1 MTFFK
6 FWQYFCIQMK
16 RIKMK
21 FKNFFKKRTRMATEN
36 KLNDEIVDQN
46 SIENNENNSDTS
58 EASIEERVEEISMEE
73 QLSQDLASEKDK
85 FLRLFAE
92 FENYKR
98 RTARERIELFKTA
111 NKDVLLALLPVL
123 DDFDRALA
131 EIKKTDDNILIKGVE
146 LIQEKLKSTLFSK
159 GLEEVEIKAGDAF
172 DADFAEAITQIPAP
186 SPKLKGKIVDVIE
199 KGYKLGDKIIRFP
212 KVVIGQ

>member
-1 MTFFK
+1 M
-6 FWQYFCIQMK
+6 
-16 RIKMK
+16 
-21 FKNFFKKRTRMATEN
+21 NTEN
-36 KLNDEIVDQN
+36 TLNDEIVDQTP
-46 SIENNENNSDTS
+46 IENNENNSVSS
-58 EASIEERVEEISMEE
+58 ETTIEERVEEISREE
-73 QLSQDLASEKDK
+73 QLSQDLVSEKDK

-98 RTARERIELFKTA
+98 RTAKERIELFKTA
-111 NKDVLLALLPVL
+111 NQEVLLAMLPVL

-146 LIQEKLKSTLFSK
+146 LIQEKFKSTLISK
-159 GLEEVEIKAGDAF
+159 GLEEVEIKAGDTF

-186 SPKLKGKIVDVIE
+186 SPKMKGKIVDVIE

-212 KVVIGQ
+212 KVVIGN

>member
-1 MTFFK
+1 
-6 FWQYFCIQMK
+6 
-16 RIKMK
+16 MK
-21 FKNFFKKRTRMATEN
+21 FTNFFKNNTRMTTEN
-36 KLNDEIVDQN
+36 QLNDEIVNQTP
-46 SIENNENNSDTS
+46 IENNENNTDALD
-58 EASIEERVEEISMEE
+58 ASIEERVEEISKEE

-111 NKDVLLALLPVL
+111 NQDVLLALLPVL
-123 DDFDRALA
+123 DDFDRALS
-131 EIKKTDDNILIKGVE
+131 EIKKTDDNILIQGVE
-146 LIQEKLKSTLFSK
+146 LIQEKLKNTLVSK
-159 GLEEVEIKAGDAF
+159 GLEQVEVNAGDAF

-186 SPKLKGKIVDVIE
+186 SPKMKGKIVDVIE

>member
-1 MTFFK
+1 
-6 FWQYFCIQMK
+6 
-16 RIKMK
+16 MK
-21 FKNFFKKRTRMATEN
+21 FTNFFKNNTRMTTEN
-36 KLNDEIVDQN
+36 QLNDEIVDQTP
-46 SIENNENNSDTS
+46 IENNENTNDTLD
-58 EASIEERVEEISMEE
+58 ASIEERVEEISLEE

-111 NKDVLLALLPVL
+111 NQDVLIALLPVL
-123 DDFDRALA
+123 DDFERALS
-131 EIKKTDDNILIKGVE
+131 EIKKTDDNVLIQGVE
-146 LIQEKLKSTLFSK
+146 LIQEKLKNTLITK
-159 GLEEVEIKAGDAF
+159 GLEQVEVNAGDAF

-186 SPKLKGKIVDVIE
+186 TPKMKGKIVDVIE

-212 KVVIGQ
+212 KVVIGN

>member
-1 MTFFK
+1 MTFLK
-6 FWQYFCIQMK
+6 FWQYFCFKQVN
-16 RIKMK
+16 KMK
-21 FKNFFKKRTRMATEN
+21 FKNFFKKNTRMATKN

-46 SIENNENNSDTS
+46 SIQNNEDNSETS
-58 EASIEERVEEISMEE
+58 ESSIEEKVEEISIEE

-111 NKDVLLALLPVL
+111 NQDVLLALLPVL
-123 DDFDRALA
+123 DDFDRALT
-131 EIKKTDDNILIKGVE
+131 EIKKTDDNILIKGIE
-146 LIQEKLKSTLFSK
+146 LIQEKLKTTLFSK

-172 DADFAEAITQIPAP
+172 DADFAEAITQIPSP
-186 SPKLKGKIVDVIE
+186 SPKMKGKIVDVIE
-199 KGYKLGDKIIRFP
+199 KGYKLGEKIIRFP

>member
-1 MTFFK
+1 
-6 FWQYFCIQMK
+6 
-16 RIKMK
+16 MK
-21 FKNFFKKRTRMATEN
+21 FTNFFKNNSRMTTEN
-36 KLNDEIVDQN
+36 KLNEEFVDQTP
-46 SIENNENNSDTS
+46 IEGNENNSDTV
-58 EASIEERVEEISMEE
+58 ETSIEERVDEISKEE

-111 NKDVLLALLPVL
+111 NQEVLLALLPVL
-123 DDFDRALA
+123 DDFDRALS
-131 EIKKTDDNILIKGVE
+131 EIKKTDDNILIQGVE
-146 LIQEKLKSTLFSK
+146 LIQEKLKSTLVSK
-159 GLEEVEIKAGDAF
+159 GLEQVEVNTGDAF

-186 SPKLKGKIVDVIE
+186 SPEMKGKIVDVIE

-212 KVVIGQ
+212 KVVIGN